1 MEKET
6 GTTSAS
12 AAASATLLL
21 LTRSIMTRVANCSA
35 TTASWL
41 SISLPVTTARWR
53 SRARVSIQQ
62 IYKLWHT
69 LIILGGVKMNSTNGQ
84 VLTWHEDCLQ
94 CSVCYAGI
102 SLDNVVFRDKLFCKS
117 CYLDTILN
125 KCDKCEKVGSARVS
139 STALGSCYLCFSQSL
154 ELASPSEESSGTIHV
169 LHVISVRIYF
179 KRGSLET

>member
-1 MEKET
+1 MLRKAIKSLSQLWTPLILSKFQVFWGKVPGKVFKLDET
-6 GTTSAS
+6 LAPP
-12 AAASATLLL
+12 A
-21 LTRSIMTRVANCSA
+21 
-35 TTASWL
+35 
-41 SISLPVTTARWR
+41 ARWR

-117 CYLDTILN
+117 CYLDTY
-125 KCDKCEKVGSARVS
+125 
-139 STALGSCYLCFSQSL
+139 STN
-154 ELASPSEESSGTIHV
+154 
-169 LHVISVRIYF
+169 VINV
-179 KRGSLET
+179 KR